1 MEYGRVILMK
11 RCDWCKENELYI
23 KYHDEEWGVPLH
35 DDIKQ
40 FEFLVLESAQAGLS
54 WLTVLRKREN
64 YRKAYD
70 NFDPLKVSKYRDG
83 KIDELVGN
91 AGIIRNIKKIE
102 ASINNAGRFIGVQKE
117 YGSFDKYI
125 WRFVDYK
132 PVINTWKDISEIPA
146 KTGLSDEI
154 SGDLKKRGFKF
165 IGSTIIYAH
174 LQAVGIVNDHLV
186 SCFRYQQLI

>member
-1 MEYGRVILMK
+1 MK
-11 RCDWCKENELYI
+11 RCDWCKEDELYI

-54 WLTVLRKREN
+54 WLTVLKKREN

-102 ASINNAGRFIGVQKE
+102 ASINNAGRFIEVQKE

-132 PVINTWKDISEIPA
+132 PVINTWRNISEIPA

-186 SCFRYQQLI
+186 SCFRYQEVTYRRGRPD